1 MTQSRRRG
9 IEIDNHAARELACG
23 GGRGAPGVLAMHE
36 LPTGVPIYGYIYGVK
51 PSRLIEVPAA
61 TKAGEV

>member
-1 MTQSRRRG
+1 VTQSRRRG

-36 LPTGVPIYGYIYGVK
+36 LPTGVPIYGYICDVK
-51 PSRLIEVPAA
+51 PD
-61 TKAGEV
+61 